1 MPDRQQ
7 CEFYLLRY
15 VPDAVKD
22 EFVNLGVV
30 LVDSSHTSGFAD
42 VRFTHDWKHVRCLD
56 PDADVEVLAALENEI
71 RKHLSVSGDE
81 RAELIRQITETFS
94 TGVQATDA
102 HYCLTE
108 SPADELDTLA
118 KMYLEPKPGAPPEE
132 KRTSGRNF
140 IVGEMR
146 SAFESAGVWG
156 LMRKRIPVAAYSFA
170 ADPLKIDCGYLYANG
185 NGAPRRG
192 PVLPATGQNGV
203 VRMFHAIG
211 FDSNASESK
220 ALAFS
225 YPHLAE
231 GLMREERAKAELTAV
246 VAPDYDAAD
255 EAVRFSLNVL
265 KRSEIQIATLT
276 DLPRLAQ
283 RAKEE
288 LKA

>member
-42 VRFTHDWKHVRCLD
+42 VRFTHDWKRVRCVD

-71 RKHLSVSGDE
+71 RKHLNVSGPE
-81 RAELIRQITETFS
+81 RAELIRQITESFS

-102 HYCLTE
+102 HYCLTD
-108 SPADELDTLA
+108 SPADELDELA
-118 KMYLEPKPGAPPEE
+118 RLYLESKPSSGDE
-132 KRTSGRNF
+132 KRAASGRGF
-140 IVGEMR
+140 ILGEMR
-146 SAFESAGVWG
+146 SAFERAGVWG

-170 ADPLKIDCGYLYANG
+170 ADPLKIDCGYR
-185 NGAPRRG
+185 P
-192 PVLPATGQNGV
+192 NGV
-203 VRMFHAIG
+203 IRMFHALA
-211 FDSNASESK
+211 FDADASASK

-231 GLMREERAKAELTAV
+231 GLMREERAKAELTALV
-246 VAPDYDAAD
+246 EPGYDEAD
-255 EAVRFSLNVL
+255 DAVRFSLNVL
-265 KRSEIQIATLT
+265 KRSEIQIATT
-276 DLPRLAQ
+276 ADLPRLAQ
-283 RAKEE
+283 RAREE
-288 LKA
+288 LKV